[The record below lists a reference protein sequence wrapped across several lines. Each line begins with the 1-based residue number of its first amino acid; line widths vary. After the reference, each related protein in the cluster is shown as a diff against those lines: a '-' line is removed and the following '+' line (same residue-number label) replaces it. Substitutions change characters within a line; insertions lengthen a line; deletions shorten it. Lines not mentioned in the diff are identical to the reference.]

1 MATKRRELSLL
12 ERNAIV
18 GLQLQIVAYCS
29 ANNIMKR
36 LKDRGSVENPS
47 QSGRPSLSK
56 RDARKFG
63 SVVKKKQTQKPQKSP
78 LHDISRALKS

>member
-63 SVVKKKQTQKPQKSP
+63 SVVKKKKKNPKTPEITP
-78 LHDISRALKS
+78 V